1 MTRRRVFI
9 IAGEYSASPRE
20 LTPERRRRDFF
31 GGPHPDLRPEE
42 VTHLFFRYPNRGD
55 EGRTRPEDWEKAFN
69 IREPVALPDLLASA
83 AHRALTTLHALTGR
97 DWRRTCD
104 TITDMLVTSMPG
116 LDPNERVNIGLVPQA
131 LQVQLGL
138 SPRARAQFV
147 VGTSDSG
154 AQAFSEA
161 VRAARTAERPATMLV
176 LAGQVIPSGYVS
188 QYQIRSVLGEN
199 DQANGLDISFQE
211 RTPDAYTAQ
220 FNSGEFKVGGSASLL
235 TVALADSRGVK
246 VKYLFNLFDFWG
258 AVVTSR
264 PEIKTLKDLEGKQL
278 AGARATTNY
287 VMFEFFAKKLGVD
300 VSKIQ
305 VVNTA
310 TPGLVGY
317 ALANRAD
324 AVQIWEPAYTLLL
337 AKKPDIRTL
346 DINIQGTWKAF
357 AGGSRIPYLGVAA
370 HSDWADQNPA
380 LVAKV
385 YATYKAA
392 AEWIAK
398 NPDEAAPLVAP
409 GATRG
414 APSSGFFTIHSAA
427 AW

>member
-1 MTRRRVFI
+1 MISIRHRQIF
-9 IAGEYSASPRE
+9 SAAA
-20 LTPERRRRDFF
+20 L
-31 GGPHPDLRPEE
+31 
-42 VTHLFFRYPNRGD
+42 
-55 EGRTRPEDWEKAFN
+55 A
-69 IREPVALPDLLASA
+69 VALA
-83 AHRALTTLHALTGR
+83 AAPCQAQTLEKLS
-97 DWRRTCD
+97 
-104 TITDMLVTSMPG
+104 ILVFSPPSLGAFMP
-116 LDPNERVNIGLVPQA
+116 P
-131 LQVQLGL
+131 
-138 SPRARAQFV
+138 
-147 VGTSDSG
+147 
-154 AQAFSEA
+154 
-161 VRAARTAERPATMLV
+161 
-176 LAGQVIPSGYVS
+176 VIKAKK
-188 QYQIRSVLGEN
+188 L
-199 DQANGLDISFQE
+199 DQANGLDITFQE

-278 AGARATTNY
+278 AAARATTNY

-317 ALANRAD
+317 ALADRAD
-324 AVQIWEPAYTLLL
+324 AVQIWEPAYTLLR

-346 DINIQGTWKAF
+346 DSNIQATWKAF

-409 GATRG
+409 RASAEDVKSMAALIRSNERLAISLAPGNDIRKEIEAVYKAG
-414 APSSGFFTIHSAA
+414 IDVGYFPAMPSSATVYGKPIP
-427 AW
+427 